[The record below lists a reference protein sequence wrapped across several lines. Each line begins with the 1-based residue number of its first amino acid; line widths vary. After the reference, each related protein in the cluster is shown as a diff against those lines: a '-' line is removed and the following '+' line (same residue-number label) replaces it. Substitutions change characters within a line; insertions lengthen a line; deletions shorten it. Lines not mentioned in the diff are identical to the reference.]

1 MIEFVNKT
9 CNIDVGDDDTGG
21 ALTLER
27 SLVFSD
33 QCQYKYIVGLV

>member
-33 QCQYKYIVGLV
+33 QYTNTIVGLV